1 MHGVSD
7 LNLYILN
14 RYMSAKI
21 LVSFKEKNFLSC
33 FCRETTKY
41 LSMQELRLITQEL
54 PVVL

>member
-33 FCRETTKY
+33 FCREATKF
-41 LSMQELRLITQEL
+41 LSMQELGLITQEL